1 MVCHGGAWLDC
12 TWCTDILHVP
22 VPAETGMLECLTYVN
37 HLWVSMNQLS
47 IQDSTTDS
55 NELGKEK
62 SQSRA
67 LRISSWKTEF
77 PFPGIVWPPLWHCIL
92 DVLDCKFHPLHK
104 ATNQPTNH
112 VFLLANFHP
121 SNCWWKK
128 SCTSWY
134 GKYPIIYRIL
144 APSHFWTINRNTKS
158 FLSGTSTLPRR
169 CRSSRERCRT
179 NWPADRREKK
189 AENVVTTT
197 TTTTTTTR
205 RRRRTTTTTS
215 NKERN
220 THTHTYTK
228 IYECQNFEI

>member
-12 TWCTDILHVP
+12 TWCTDIPHVP
-22 VPAETGMLECLTYVN
+22 VTAETGMLECLTYVN

-55 NELGKEK
+55 NELGKEN

-92 DVLDCKFHPLHK
+92 DVLDCKFHPLYK

-134 GKYPIIYRIL
+134 GKYPIIYRVL
-144 APSHFWTINRNTKS
+144 APSHFLTINRNTKS

-179 NWPADRREKK
+179 NWPADRRGKK
-189 AENVVTTT
+189 QRMLQQQQEQQQQQQD
-197 TTTTTTTR
+197 
-205 RRRRTTTTTS
+205 
-215 NKERN
+215 
-220 THTHTYTK
+220 THTHK
-228 IYECQNFEI
+228 NL